1 MKENQR
7 DDDEKK
13 RRCIEPGN
21 SIGYWGEITNWY
33 PLLHPAHT
41 SISDLYAQGEYFK
54 ETIATAWWRFFYT
67 GQSSNW
73 QEGL

>member
-1 MKENQR
+1 MKENR
-7 DDDEKK
+7 GDDDEKK

-41 SISDLYAQGEYFK
+41 SFRDLYAQ
-54 ETIATAWWRFFYT
+54 
-67 GQSSNW
+67 
-73 QEGL
+73 EGNLLKT